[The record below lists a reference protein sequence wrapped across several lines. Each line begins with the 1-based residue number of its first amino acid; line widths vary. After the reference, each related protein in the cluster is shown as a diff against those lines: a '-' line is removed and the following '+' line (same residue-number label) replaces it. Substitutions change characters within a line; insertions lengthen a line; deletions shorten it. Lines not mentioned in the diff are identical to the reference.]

1 MTWPDRRGRPLKAF
15 LQADIV
21 GADVTIE
28 QVRRQSNNFAVTSP
42 STPLYDR
49 FQVARAAY
57 NLAHS

>member
-15 LQADIV
+15 LQVDIV

-42 STPLYDR
+42 STPFMTVFR
-49 FQVARAAY
+49 
-57 NLAHS
+57 